1 MAVGYPAESPWQRP
15 RKRFDRLFHLN
26 EYGNPLNEDPTVKEE
41 LKRRKLIQPMDPLPG
56 RDEEVKHVCRMFG
69 FSEDMPDMPKE
80 HIKAL
85 YEDEKS
91 PYYGELPPGL
101 EERGV

>member
-1 MAVGYPAESPWQRP
+1 
-15 RKRFDRLFHLN
+15 
-26 EYGNPLNEDPTVKEE
+26 
-41 LKRRKLIQPMDPLPG
+41 
-56 RDEEVKHVCRMFG
+56 
-69 FSEDMPDMPKE
+69 MPKE
-80 HIKAL
+80 QIKAL

>member
-1 MAVGYPAESPWQRP
+1 
-15 RKRFDRLFHLN
+15 
-26 EYGNPLNEDPTVKEE
+26 
-41 LKRRKLIQPMDPLPG
+41 MDPLPG

-101 EERGV
+101 EDRGV